1 MLTFR
6 SPRGSRDSPPMYPKS
21 ESSQPLEGL
30 FFEREKIEDARRIHP
45 TILKSG
51 TREPRGKFLA
61 SSLLTLLGKT
71 TRLPP
76 GDVPP
81 PSSKSRNHRAVKRIS
96 RPPFFVH
103 RPSPPSPSSN
113 YIIRQDGHFLST
125 VHAYTSTR
133 DGLAKNDTRDHAD

>member
-103 RPSPPSPSSN
+103 RPSPPSPLLQLYN
-113 YIIRQDGHFLST
+113 QARRTLFINRTRIHK
-125 VHAYTSTR
+125 YTGWT
-133 DGLAKNDTRDHAD
+133 GEE